1 MTMTQTKFNNTQTSL
16 MDFNTIRYA
25 LKSSQNFRRTFHYDH
40 SLEKDINP
48 LYNLYI
54 SNDQETNSKK
64 NQHRD
69 SDFDSI
75 DQDITTKYNI
85 SNKLK
90 MVEKEEIQ
98 KYFKTSAVSK
108 NEQDSKS
115 KTSCKIRNE
124 YFKSPYESYQIL
136 KLNKQIYNNIKNIVT
151 NKQVDKYMNN
161 FNNEEIHKKKIKNM
175 PDIKVIINPYSI
187 KSEKNSDF
195 ERAMKLKIST
205 AVRISSSNSEPAQSN
220 QEFSNKVSRENLLHK
235 GLDFHCSL
243 ISSQCNKPKSRAQSS
258 MIIQD
263 DTMYI
268 FGGLNNVGLEDLWV
282 ATVKF
287 NEFKWKLLKPVAKFN
302 PNGRYG
308 HTSIYYN
315 KSIYIYGGHLNDYNL
330 LNRDYLDYVIVYN
343 IETNRFNYELGQN
356 KKDVKMRRNH
366 ICELINSQ
374 MVIHGGIEEDLTI
387 LNDMF
392 YLDLINLRWIKIE
405 VSGEKPY
412 LAYHS
417 SALVLSTEKRLNS
430 NTNIYKFHE
439 SLQSNQKKVLKSNK
453 IRLNLKEFSFL
464 VEWITIG

>member
-1 MTMTQTKFNNTQTSL
+1 
-16 MDFNTIRYA
+16 
-25 LKSSQNFRRTFHYDH
+25 
-40 SLEKDINP
+40 
-48 LYNLYI
+48 
-54 SNDQETNSKK
+54 
-64 NQHRD
+64 
-69 SDFDSI
+69 
-75 DQDITTKYNI
+75 
-85 SNKLK
+85 
-90 MVEKEEIQ
+90 
-98 KYFKTSAVSK
+98 
-108 NEQDSKS
+108 
-115 KTSCKIRNE
+115 
-124 YFKSPYESYQIL
+124 
-136 KLNKQIYNNIKNIVT
+136 
-151 NKQVDKYMNN
+151 
-161 FNNEEIHKKKIKNM
+161 
-175 PDIKVIINPYSI
+175 
-187 KSEKNSDF
+187 
-195 ERAMKLKIST
+195 
-205 AVRISSSNSEPAQSN
+205 
-220 QEFSNKVSRENLLHK
+220 
-235 GLDFHCSL
+235 
-243 ISSQCNKPKSRAQSS
+243 